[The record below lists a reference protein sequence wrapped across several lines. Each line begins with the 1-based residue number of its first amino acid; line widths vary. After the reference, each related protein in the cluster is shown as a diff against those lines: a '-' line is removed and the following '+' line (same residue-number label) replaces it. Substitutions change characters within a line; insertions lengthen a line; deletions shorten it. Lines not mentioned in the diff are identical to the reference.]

1 MPPLWKNTLRHFKAG
16 KEFPMEYLIPPL
28 ILNQWSSEHEQ
39 ARAYFNA
46 LPEDKQLELLRRGAG
61 EESLDQEIEHL
72 KMRE

>member
-1 MPPLWKNTLRHFKAG
+1 
-16 KEFPMEYLIPPL
+16 MEYLIPPL

-46 LPEDKQLELLRRGAG
+46 LPEEKQLELLRRGAG

-72 KMRE
+72 KLRE